1 MEPESLYSRAIELML
16 RSLALLRQIPI
27 SVVLAALILAAY
39 IYVPRLRF
47 KSQMAKFPLY
57 LAHLSSAERR
67 AKFLAGAKA
76 LYKDGDQKFRGLAY
90 RMQTLDGKRNEQI
103 VLPLSALPELRK
115 APEEE
120 LSFYDMFSKGLEE
133 TYTYVD
139 IRFLPEVVDTIKR
152 DLTPK
157 LTNITSKICDE
168 VDAALNTH
176 LPSHDQWTE
185 INVSQTALDIIAKV
199 SAHLFIGGDVASD
212 PGYLDCTKN
221 FTVHLGEATRAI
233 KVTRAW
239 LRPLLAPRLPEVKRL
254 LATRKKLRSYVK
266 RVMEEREEAK
276 AKDKNW
282 VPPEDMMQWLL
293 DRSDARN
300 DTLEDCTAA
309 QVLLILGTINAS
321 MQTLI
326 AMLHTLAVT
335 PEYVEPL
342 REEVRNTVNADGSI
356 PVSAM
361 KEFGKI
367 DSYFKEVGMHFP
379 VIIEP
384 YFRRVRKGY
393 TLSNGQYLP
402 PGAAIVIANPLI
414 TTNSQYNSFD
424 GFRHYKLRETSAQK
438 DKPNHRWLIANETE
452 FRWGYDNHVCPGRFY
467 AHNLLK
473 IIFARLVERYDIKML
488 GGETGLENRYAM
500 VEHGNV
506 VMEPRDK
513 PLLIRRVKGGK
524 EVDKA

>member
-1 MEPESLYSRAIELML
+1 MEPEPLDPRVIGFMRRNLAML
-16 RSLALLRQIPI
+16 RQTPM
-27 SVVLAALILAAY
+27 SVVLAGLVLLASIY
-39 IYVPRLRF
+39 IPRFMF
-47 KSQMAKFPLY
+47 KSQMARFPLI
-57 LAHLSSAERR
+57 LEHLSSEQRR
-67 AKFLAGAKA
+67 ARFLAGAKA
-76 LYKDGDQKFRGLAY
+76 LYKDGSQKFRGMAY
-90 RMQTLDGKRNEQI
+90 RMQTLDEQQI
-103 VLPLSALPELRK
+103 VLPLSALTELRK
-115 APEEE
+115 APEEV

-157 LTNITSKICDE
+157 LTKITSKICDE
-168 VDAALNTH
+168 VDAALDTY
-176 LPSHDQWTE
+176 LPSHDKWTE
-185 INVSQTALDIIAKV
+185 INVSKTALDIIAKV
-199 SAHLFIGGDVASD
+199 SAHLFIGGDVAND
-212 PGYLDCTKN
+212 QGYLECTKN
-221 FTVHLGEATRAI
+221 FTVHLASSRDE
-233 KVTRAW
+233 
-239 LRPLLAPRLPEVKRL
+239 E
-254 LATRKKLRSYVK
+254 KLRGYVK
-266 RVMEEREEAK
+266 RVMEEREAK
-276 AKDKNW
+276 IKDPDW
-282 VPPEDMMQWLL
+282 VPPDDMMQWLL
-293 DRSDARN
+293 DRADRQK

-326 AMLHTLAVT
+326 AILHTLAVT

-342 REEVRNTVNADGSI
+342 REEIRNTLNSDGSI

-361 KEFGKI
+361 KEFGKM

-384 YFRRVRKGY
+384 YFRRVRKGF

-402 PGAAIVIANPLI
+402 PGVAIVIANPLV
-414 TTNSQYNSFD
+414 TDSKYDTFD
-424 GFRHYKLRETSAQK
+424 GFRHYKLREASAQK

-473 IIFARLVERYDIKML
+473 IIFARIVENYDIKMP
-488 GGETGLENRYAM
+488 GNVEGIEGRYPM

-513 PLLIRRVKGGK
+513 PLLLRRVKNHQGR
-524 EVDKA
+524 VD

>member
-1 MEPESLYSRAIELML
+1 ML
-16 RSLALLRQIPI
+16 RQTPM
-27 SVVLAALILAAY
+27 SVVLAALILLAS
-39 IYVPRLRF
+39 IYVPRFKF
-47 KSQMAKFPLY
+47 KSQMARFPLI
-57 LAHLSSAERR
+57 LEHLSSEQRR

-76 LYKDGDQKFRGLAY
+76 LYKDGSQKFRGIAY
-90 RMQTLDGKRNEQI
+90 RMQTLDGKREQQI
-103 VLPLSALPELRK
+103 VLPLSALTELRK
-115 APEEE
+115 APEEV

-139 IRFLPEVVDTIKR
+139 IKFLPEVVDTIKR

-157 LTNITSKICDE
+157 LTKITSKICVE
-168 VDAALNTH
+168 VDAALDTY
-176 LPSHDQWTE
+176 LPSHDKWTE
-185 INVSQTALDIIAKV
+185 INVSKTALDIIAKV
-199 SAHLFIGGDVASD
+199 SAHLFIGGDVAKD
-212 PGYLDCTKN
+212 PGYLECTKN
-221 FTVHLGEATRAI
+221 FTVHLGEATKAI
-233 KVTRAW
+233 KVTRVW
-239 LRPLLAPRLPEVKRL
+239 LRPFLAPRLPEVKRL
-254 LATRKKLRSYVK
+254 LETRKKLRGYVK
-266 RVMEEREEAK
+266 RVMEEREAK
-276 AKDKNW
+276 IKDPDW
-282 VPPEDMMQWLL
+282 VPPDDMMQWLL
-293 DRSDARN
+293 NRADRKK

-326 AMLHTLAVT
+326 AILHTLAVT

-342 REEVRNTVNADGSI
+342 REEIRNTLNSDGSI

-384 YFRRVRKGY
+384 YFRRVRKGF

-402 PGAAIVIANPLI
+402 PGVAIVIANPLV
-414 TTNSQYNSFD
+414 TDYKYDTFD
-424 GFRHYKLRETSAQK
+424 GFRHYKLREASAQK

-473 IIFARLVERYDIKML
+473 IIFARIVENYDIKMP
-488 GGETGLENRYAM
+488 GDVEGIEARYPM

-513 PLLIRRVKGGK
+513 PLLLRRVKNHQGRVG
-524 EVDKA
+524 